1 MRERAA
7 ELWAW
12 LQNGAHFYVCGD
24 AKYMARD
31 VHETLIHIA
40 QEQGGLS
47 PETAADYVNVTLMK
61 TEKRYLR
68 DVY

>member
-1 MRERAA
+1 M
-7 ELWAW
+7 
-12 LQNGAHFYVCGD
+12 
-24 AKYMARD
+24 AKD
-31 VHETLIHIA
+31 VHQALIRIA

-47 PETAADYVNVTLMK
+47 PEAAGNYVNTSLMK